1 MNTVFEPLNLEQ
13 ELVEAMNKLAIKHP
27 RWGYRSI
34 TKLLKDEG
42 WKVNSKRIERLWR
55 LEGHRVPPSKTK
67 NSGQKAL

>member
-42 WKVNSKRIERLWR
+42 WKVNEV
-55 LEGHRVPPSKTK
+55 VPT
-67 NSGQKAL
+67 GVEV